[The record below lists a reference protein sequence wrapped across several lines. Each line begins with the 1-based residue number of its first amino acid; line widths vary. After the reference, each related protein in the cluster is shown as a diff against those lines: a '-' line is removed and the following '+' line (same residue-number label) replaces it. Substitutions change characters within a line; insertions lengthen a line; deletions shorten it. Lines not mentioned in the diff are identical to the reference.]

1 MKKNKYTLPEVI
13 IAICILFPISVVLSG
28 FTITYGWNNIL
39 ASIAGVPKITIIQ
52 AIGLYVLVSFIVS
65 SGRDSSVENFV
76 ELCFRVL
83 LLPVTTLLVFWMVTL
98 FM

>member
-1 MKKNKYTLPEVI
+1 MPEVI

>member
-1 MKKNKYTLPEVI
+1 MKKNKYTLPELI
-13 IAICILFPISVVLSG
+13 IAICVLFPISVVLSG

-83 LLPVTTLLVFWMVTL
+83 LPPVTTLLAFWMVTL

>member
-13 IAICILFPISVVLSG
+13 IAICVLFPISVVLSG

-65 SGRDSSVENFV
+65 SGRDSAVENFV

-83 LLPVTTLLVFWMVTL
+83 LTPVTTLLAFWMVTL

>member
-1 MKKNKYTLPEVI
+1 MKKNKYTLPEAI
-13 IAICILFPISVVLSG
+13 IAICVLLPIAFVLSG

-52 AIGLYVLVSFIVS
+52 AIGLDVLVSFIVS
-65 SGRDSSVENFV
+65 SGRDSEVEGFV
-76 ELCFRVL
+76 ELCLRVL
-83 LLPVTTLLVFWMVTL
+83 LPPVTTLLIFWIVTL